1 MSRNYRVAIAADI
14 RHAAVRVMIAFARSE
29 LRAAVWCLHTGLIGR
44 PATHRAIR
52 AARRLNDAALRLMRG
67 HSADLR

>member
-1 MSRNYRVAIAADI
+1 MSRHRRVAIAADI
-14 RHAAVRVMIAFARSE
+14 RHAALRLMIGFERRE
-29 LRAAVWCLHTGLIGR
+29 LKAAVWCLRAGLIGR

-52 AARRLNDAALRLMRG
+52 VATGLNDAALRLMRG